1 MDDDK
6 LKEIVEELKIDNV
19 EDIAINL
26 NDYIKNNRQ
35 KENDQLSYDAS

>member
-1 MDDDK
+1 MDDAK

-26 NDYIKNNRQ
+26 NDYIKNNKHR
-35 KENDQLSYDAS
+35 EID